1 MGSLGLEEEK
11 SGEKSAE
18 KKEDFAPQMTR
29 RPQDGPQER
38 CINSITLLGRV
49 GGDPQIR
56 GTEEKPI
63 TTFSLATNTTWK
75 AESTAPGD
83 SEWTHRTDWHNYV
96 TKGARIHVTGRI
108 IYGEVTD
115 KTGVKRHTTSIAAED
130 IIYVERKQ

>member
-1 MGSLGLEEEK
+1 M
-11 SGEKSAE
+11 
-18 KKEDFAPQMTR
+18 
-29 RPQDGPQER
+29 
-38 CINSITLLGRV
+38 
-49 GGDPQIR
+49 R

-75 AESTAPGD
+75 AESPAPGG
-83 SEWTHRTDWHNYV
+83 SEWTHRTDWHNVVVFKRGLREQAYNYV